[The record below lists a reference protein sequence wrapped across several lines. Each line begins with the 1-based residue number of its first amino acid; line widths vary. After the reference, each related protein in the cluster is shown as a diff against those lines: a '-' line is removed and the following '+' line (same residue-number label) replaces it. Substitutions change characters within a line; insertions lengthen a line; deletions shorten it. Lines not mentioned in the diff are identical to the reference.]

1 MPVGHGPLVEA
12 KGGDD
17 GLKRAAVG
25 QQGDDADEQGPALV
39 QAIKGGALGGGKGPA
54 AAGTAEAPLLA
65 GVNADVASAHL
76 APVRALRVVT
86 ECHRGVHG
94 SPPFRSRLASLPV
107 RMFPG
112 PPFDYLAFR
121 PSTVSWG
128 AITLSA
134 PLARAASGFRSLFF
148 WNSVPV

>member
-1 MPVGHGPLVEA
+1 

-128 AITLSA
+128 AITAPSKTILLPWSRQLGSRRRRRSSPPSSSSSSSA
-134 PLARAASGFRSLFF
+134 
-148 WNSVPV
+148 